1 MIISIIILTISY
13 FVYISSPTDINTHEI
28 DNISSKNGSQN
39 DVPDGC
45 KYYIKP
51 KKYNSILYEIYLKRV
66 YINSMNLKFNSIS
79 IFNCII

>member
-51 KKYNSILYEIYLKRV
+51 KKI
-66 YINSMNLKFNSIS
+66 
-79 IFNCII
+79 